1 MMKMPVEIVPCI
13 ASDEASTYADKV
25 LNLHR
30 QWDNHDTYF
39 HTLGAVTYLEA
50 FNAEGPLRPDELDGY
65 YSHKRLMNPILKKT
79 FGGLFESVELALSRA
94 IGPAEIIDDLGYP
107 GFHIFGPTPEKG
119 TIDQEFIDNF
129 QGDSWG
135 NLHIDIQYVPHM
147 PIFQKFKK
155 IDLDKTLSFTLALRL
170 PKNGSGL
177 RIWREIEGRENINE
191 FNYLDINVRKDLIGP
206 PREVIYETGKLT
218 YFIGH
223 LVHQVPMTKNLLKN
237 DLRITLQGHGVLCD
251 GIWRLYF

>member
-1 MMKMPVEIVPCI
+1 MSVEIIPCLSPDDAFKY
-13 ASDEASTYADKV
+13 ASDV
-25 LNLHR
+25 LELHP
-30 QWDNHDTYF
+30 QWDNHDLYF

-50 FNAEGPLRPDELDGY
+50 FNSEGALKAEELNGY
-65 YSHKRLMNPILKKT
+65 YSHKNLLNPLLHQT
-79 FGGLFESVELALSRA
+79 FGDLYDKVELALSKK
-94 IGPAEIIDDLGYP
+94 IGPAKIIDQLGYP

-135 NLHIDIQYVPHM
+135 NLHIDIQYIPHL
-147 PIFQKFKK
+147 PVFEKFKH
-155 IDLDKTLSFTLALRL
+155 IDLDQTLSFTLALRL

-177 RIWREIEGRENINE
+177 RVWREIEGRKNIE
-191 FNYLDINVRKDLIGP
+191 RFNYLDINERKELIGT
-206 PREVIYETGKLT
+206 PREIAYEPGKLSF
-218 YFIGH
+218 FIGH
-223 LVHQVPMTKNLLKN
+223 LVHQVPMTKILLKD